1 MADLVGPLVTARSR
15 GRTIVVLAIAVVMYA
30 ACLIARL
37 ENSDPSNAILGLQVI
52 PIALVAL
59 ELGLLPGLGFAVAA
73 MASVVI
79 WSVTKDIHISA
90 PEYVARAS
98 VYFPVAIA
106 VGWVAGR
113 LRLAEKEIDIRQE
126 RLRAI
131 VDSSTDALVTMDA
144 DGRILAWNPVAE
156 QMFGWRSDE
165 VLGKDLAELTM
176 PPQVRHLMSEGK
188 RRFLEEGDRGMMG
201 RRFESRALTRK
212 GS

>member
-15 GRTIVVLAIAVVMYA
+15 RRTIVVLAIAVVMYA

-73 MASVVI
+73 LGSVVI
-79 WSVTKDIHISA
+79 WALTKDVHISA
-90 PEYVARAS
+90 PEYLARAA

-113 LRLAEKEIDIRQE
+113 LRLAEETVENREQ
-126 RLRAI
+126 RLRT
-131 VDSSTDALVTMDA
+131 VVESSTDALVTMDA

-156 QMFGWRSDE
+156 RMFGWRADE
-165 VLGKDLAELTM
+165 MLGKDLGEVTM
-176 PPQVRHLMSEGK
+176 PPHIREMYSEGK
-188 RRFLEEGDRGMMG
+188 RRFLEEDDWTMIG
-201 RRFESRALTRK
+201 RRFESRAF
-212 GS
+212 